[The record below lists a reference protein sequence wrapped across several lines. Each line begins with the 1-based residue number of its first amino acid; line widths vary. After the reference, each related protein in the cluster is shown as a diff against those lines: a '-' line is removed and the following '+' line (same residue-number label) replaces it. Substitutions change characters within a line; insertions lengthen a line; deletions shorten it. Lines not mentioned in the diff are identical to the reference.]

1 MTTELPKYPDGAI
14 RIHPEHPFG
23 REQDW
28 HITLDNVEGEVYL
41 EELPDIM
48 AIEDIPSLIEILAK
62 ALELAG

>member
-1 MTTELPKYPDGAI
+1 MMTMEVPPPEGAI

-62 ALELAG
+62 ALELAS